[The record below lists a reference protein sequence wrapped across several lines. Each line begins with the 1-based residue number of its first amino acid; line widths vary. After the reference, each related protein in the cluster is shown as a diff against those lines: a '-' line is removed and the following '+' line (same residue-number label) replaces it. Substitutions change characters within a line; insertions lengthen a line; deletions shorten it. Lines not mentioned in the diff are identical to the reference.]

1 MAQKHPEV
9 LEFLASRRSRPA
21 KILTGPVP
29 ERAEIEQILQMAAR
43 SPDHKKLEP
52 WRFIVLEKPA
62 MPRLAELAVET
73 ATRLGKPA
81 EKIEKFRQQ
90 FANADLAV
98 AVVFSPVDHGDVPEI
113 EQVLSAG
120 AVCLALLNAA
130 LASGWGANWLTGPM
144 AFDAEFLQ
152 SGLGVQ
158 SPEYV
163 AGFIHI
169 GTAKSTP
176 PDRPRPDMAA
186 KTTWVSS

>member
-1 MAQKHPEV
+1 MPEKHPEV
-9 LEFLASRRSRPA
+9 LAFLASRRSRPA

-29 ERAEIEQILQMAAR
+29 ERAEIEQLLQMAAR
-43 SPDHKKLEP
+43 TPDHKKLEP

-62 MPRLAELAVET
+62 MPRLAELAAKT
-73 ATRLGKPA
+73 ATKLGEPA

-98 AVVFSPVDHGDVPEI
+98 AVVFSPVNHPDVLEI

-120 AVCLALLNAA
+120 AVCLALLNAS

-144 AFDAEFLQ
+144 ARDAEFLQ
-152 SGLGVQ
+152 TGLGLEKQ
-158 SPEYV
+158 EYV

-169 GTAKSTP
+169 GTAKSIP
-176 PDRPRPDMAA
+176 PDRPRPDIDA
-186 KTTWVSS
+186 KTTWVTV